1 MSQNN
6 SSSKTKTP
14 RGWGEQREELF
25 VASNYTTNY
34 QLNQWEAGDQ
44 VLRTEFNQDN
54 QKIDTALAGLAA
66 QNEELEVAVASKG
79 NCHFYTTSYI
89 GTGQVGANNP
99 CTLSFPAK
107 PIFFFVRQ
115 MDAAYWIAEF
125 YGSPDVHVCVP
136 NGAAV
141 FCTVSWSGNVVS
153 WYHASN
159 ATSQMNKSGET
170 YQVFAFLE
178 TSGEVS

>member
-1 MSQNN
+1 M
-6 SSSKTKTP
+6 
-14 RGWGEQREELF
+14 
-25 VASNYTTNY
+25 ASNYTTNY

-54 QKIDTALAGLAA
+54 QKIDGALAGLAA

-107 PIFFFVRQ
+107 PIFFSCVKWMPLTGSRNFMEALTSMSVCQ
-115 MDAAYWIAEF
+115 MARRFSAR
-125 YGSPDVHVCVP
+125 SL
-136 NGAAV
+136 GAGMW
-141 FCTVSWSGNVVS
+141 FLGIMP
-153 WYHASN
+153 
-159 ATSQMNKSGET
+159 ATQ
-170 YQVFAFLE
+170 QVK
-178 TSGEVS
+178 

>member
-1 MSQNN
+1 
-6 SSSKTKTP
+6 
-14 RGWGEQREELF
+14 
-25 VASNYTTNY
+25 
-34 QLNQWEAGDQ
+34 
-44 VLRTEFNQDN
+44 
-54 QKIDTALAGLAA
+54 
-66 QNEELEVAVASKG
+66 
-79 NCHFYTTSYI
+79 
-89 GTGQVGANNP
+89 
-99 CTLSFPAK
+99 
-107 PIFFFVRQ
+107 